1 MYEKQLPA
9 RAVRPG
15 AILAAVSIAQLMVA
29 LDMSVVNIALPEIRA
44 ALGFSAADLAWVVN
58 AYTLAF
64 GGLLLLG
71 GRLGDLLGRRAV
83 FLAAAALFA
92 VASVVGGLASSSG
105 TLIAARA
112 VQGVA
117 AAGMA
122 PAALSILMTTF
133 AEGPERTRALT
144 VWTILAAAGG
154 ALGVLLGGILSDY
167 ASWRW
172 VLLINVPIALA
183 ALGLGWRVLPR
194 GRAHTRPD
202 GAHGSATAARRRPD
216 LAGALLATVGMTTLV
231 LGVVRTG
238 EHGWGS
244 LTTVVT
250 LVAAVVLL
258 VAFVVV
264 EARVA
269 AEPLIRIGL
278 LVRRGPGIANLVVML
293 VCSGQFAAFYFVSL
307 QVQQTM
313 GYAPATTGVIFLPFC
328 LGLVA
333 GSVAAMRLVAR
344 RGPRPLLMAGA
355 LLAAAGMLWFAQ
367 AGADSSFLGA
377 LLGPMLVTSFGL
389 GLCFVPATVAATS
402 GVAPEEAGMASGIHN
417 SARQVG
423 GAIGLAALVTIAAS
437 HEASRLAA
445 GAGPVAALSDGQQLG
460 LTVAAGVIAS
470 AAVLSAFLPSPAR
483 AAPGPETEAA
493 PA

>member
-154 ALGVLLGGILSDY
+154 ALGVLLGGILSDF

-194 GRAHTRPD
+194 GRAQHAAGRRPRQRD
-202 GAHGSATAARRRPD
+202 GGPPPTGPRRRAVGD
-216 LAGALLATVGMTTLV
+216 RRDDDAG
-231 LGVVRTG
+231 
-238 EHGWGS
+238 
-244 LTTVVT
+244 
-250 LVAAVVLL
+250 
-258 VAFVVV
+258 
-264 EARVA
+264 
-269 AEPLIRIGL
+269 
-278 LVRRGPGIANLVVML
+278 
-293 VCSGQFAAFYFVSL
+293 
-307 QVQQTM
+307 
-313 GYAPATTGVIFLPFC
+313 
-328 LGLVA
+328 
-333 GSVAAMRLVAR
+333 AR
-344 RGPRPLLMAGA
+344 RGPDR
-355 LLAAAGMLWFAQ
+355 
-367 AGADSSFLGA
+367 
-377 LLGPMLVTSFGL
+377 
-389 GLCFVPATVAATS
+389 
-402 GVAPEEAGMASGIHN
+402 
-417 SARQVG
+417 
-423 GAIGLAALVTIAAS
+423 
-437 HEASRLAA
+437 
-445 GAGPVAALSDGQQLG
+445 
-460 LTVAAGVIAS
+460 
-470 AAVLSAFLPSPAR
+470 
-483 AAPGPETEAA
+483 
-493 PA
+493 